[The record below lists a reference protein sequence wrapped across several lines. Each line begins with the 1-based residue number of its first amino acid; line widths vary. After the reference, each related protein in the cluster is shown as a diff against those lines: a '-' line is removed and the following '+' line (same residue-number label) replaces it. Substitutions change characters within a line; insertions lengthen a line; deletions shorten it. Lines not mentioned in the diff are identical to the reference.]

1 MFLPHLRKNRFLREI
16 RVFSAR
22 LLDQQEQV
30 NEHEKCF
37 FVSFEQNT
45 LQKKEVRERERERD
59 KQNRST
65 RQTSTTRTAGAA
77 RETEEGEQ

>member
-45 LQKKEVRERERERD
+45 LQKKEVRERERD